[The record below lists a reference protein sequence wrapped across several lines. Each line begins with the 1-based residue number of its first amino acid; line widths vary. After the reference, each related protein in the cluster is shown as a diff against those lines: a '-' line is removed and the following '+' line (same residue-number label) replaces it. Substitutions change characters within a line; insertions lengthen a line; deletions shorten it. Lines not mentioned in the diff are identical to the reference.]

1 MHKKTNKNNKKNN
14 RYPMELP
21 SRGRKPQN
29 APIVDN
35 VVDNEAVPMNAF
47 HPDNGE
53 ATEQIAEVVAAE
65 IDPQNKI

>member
-1 MHKKTNKNNKKNN
+1 
-14 RYPMELP
+14 MELP

-47 HPDNGE
+47 HPDNSE
-53 ATEQIAEVVAAE
+53 ASEQIAEVVAAE